1 MFRLLDLW
9 VRASGG
15 DGYTMS
21 FSLLNP
27 NSAAND
33 QCRTEI
39 EVGTTQPWWRASLP
53 RRLNSMNKFII
64 ASAAAA
70 LMIGT
75 SGVATAAAPADCQAL
90 FQKADLNKDGSL
102 QAEEAKVFLDAM
114 NQAEVKP
121 VDAALVKQDEFMTA
135 CEKDAFASIDPASI
149 GSAQTTAAPAEQ
161 PAATTEQSTTATT
174 DQSSGA
180 ATTTEPAATA
190 EQTTTAATE
199 QPTEQALAVPEGFMA
214 SDIMGSTVYSASDE
228 NLGEIKDVI
237 LAKEGGKATH
247 AIIDAGDKDVA
258 VEVSQLKIAATDNGL
273 KVLLNAS
280 KADLE
285 GLPAV
290 ESK

>member
-1 MFRLLDLW
+1 
-9 VRASGG
+9 
-15 DGYTMS
+15 
-21 FSLLNP
+21 
-27 NSAAND
+27 
-33 QCRTEI
+33 
-39 EVGTTQPWWRASLP
+39 
-53 RRLNSMNKFII
+53 MNKFII

-75 SGVATAAAPADCQAL
+75 SGIATAATPADCQAL
-90 FQKADLNKDGSL
+90 FQKADLNKDSSL
-102 QAEEAKVFLDAM
+102 QVEEAKVFLDAM
-114 NQAEVKP
+114 NQAQVKP

-190 EQTTTAATE
+190 EQTTTATTE

-228 NLGEIKDVI
+228 NLGEIKDVL
-237 LAKEGGKATH
+237 LAKEGGQATH
-247 AIIDAGDKDVA
+247 AIIDAGDKNVA
-258 VEVSQLKIAATDNGL
+258 VEISQLKIAATDNGL